1 MISIVPALSDAEST
15 VPGNGKA
22 NAGMTGARILVV
34 DDEKPTAD
42 MLATYLEAVGYNTS
56 AVYTAKEGLSSL
68 KKEHYDLIVTDL
80 MLSDMRGIQL
90 LEAIRKQGKK
100 VSVVVM
106 TGYATIES
114 GIEAIQKGAIDFI
127 AKPFSCK
134 DLETVIERGSQE
146 GRRVSKG
153 TL

>member
-1 MISIVPALSDAEST
+1 MIYDYVPCADERPMISIVPALSDAEST

-56 AVYTAKEGLSSL
+56 AVYTAKEGA
-68 KKEHYDLIVTDL
+68 
-80 MLSDMRGIQL
+80 Q
-90 LEAIRKQGKK
+90 
-100 VSVVVM
+100 
-106 TGYATIES
+106 
-114 GIEAIQKGAIDFI
+114 F
-127 AKPFSCK
+127 P
-134 DLETVIERGSQE
+134 QE
-146 GRRVSKG
+146 G

>member
-1 MISIVPALSDAEST
+1 M
-15 VPGNGKA
+15 
-22 NAGMTGARILVV
+22 
-34 DDEKPTAD
+34 
-42 MLATYLEAVGYNTS
+42 
-56 AVYTAKEGLSSL
+56 
-68 KKEHYDLIVTDL
+68 
-80 MLSDMRGIQL
+80 

-134 DLETVIERGSQE
+134 DLETVIERALKKDGEYQ
-146 GRRVSKG
+146 RALFNIIR
-153 TL
+153 